1 MNQIFDLSHP
11 ITQEPPCT
19 FRTTNSTPQL
29 RFSEGESHGV
39 FFITSRVD
47 NLYSNTCTHIDFPGH
62 LSEFGSKFRE
72 SVGAYPL
79 DRFVGQVAI
88 LDFSGKL
95 ASLKLH
101 FNESG
106 EFIVDPH
113 DKETMLGF
121 LKSLDELEITA
132 SDLTEALQNMNVS
145 LDSIKGVLIYSGLSS
160 FWRYEIVES
169 WNYIYFFNPFFTEE
183 ACQLIVDHK
192 LSFVGIDSLQVEHP
206 VIDYAGDELPVVMH
220 QECRDYIMQKLQSL
234 KGAMNH
240 RIFLGNDV
248 LIYENMQ
255 IPKELAGHLVWFSG
269 TPLNLQIP
277 GLDDN
282 ALARPYA
289 YLNPQPLQ
297 QTNSSKEVS
306 R

>member
-11 ITQEPPCT
+11 ITDQPPCT
-19 FRTTNSTPQL
+19 FRTADATPWV

-47 NLYSNTCTHIDFPGH
+47 NLYSNICTHIDFPGH
-62 LSEFGSKFRE
+62 LSEFGNKFRK
-72 SVGAYPL
+72 SIGAYPL
-79 DRFVGQVAI
+79 DRFVGDVAV

-95 ASLKLH
+95 AALRLH
-101 FNESG
+101 FNPSG

-113 DKETMLGF
+113 DKETMLSF
-121 LKSLDELEITA
+121 LTSLDDLEITA
-132 SDLTEALQNMNVS
+132 SDLREALQQADAS
-145 LDSIKGVLIYSGLSS
+145 LDSIKGILIYSGLSK

-169 WNYIYFFNPFFTEE
+169 WSYIYFFNPFFSEE
-183 ACQLIVDHK
+183 ACQLIIDNG

-206 VIDYAGDELPVVMH
+206 IIDFAGDELPVVMH
-220 QECRDYIMQKLQSL
+220 QECRDYIAQKLQSL

-240 RIFLGNDV
+240 RMFLGNDV

-255 IPKELAGHLVWFSG
+255 IPKELAGHTVWFSG
-269 TPLNLQIP
+269 TPLNLQLR

-289 YLNPQPLQ
+289 YKHQP
-297 QTNSSKEVS
+297 S
-306 R
+306 RL